1 MTKRSAII
9 PFRMLVSLSS
19 SSPLPSLWPLTSWFC
34 ILFVYNYV
42 CNDVKI
48 LVVHAQGCISDIQ
61 EIYDREESIVDTFG
75 TTRPRRYII
84 CASTI
89 FHIGDL
95 DFNYNLRIPKQQSS
109 KNDDDGDDPDEAI
122 ITAVSPP
129 IPLRPNMNIRC
140 GDDGSKINNCL
151 ITGGHIQIDGTS
163 TRGITEPNLNNIL
176 IEGFTFVGA
185 TKSSII
191 VDKPGNIV
199 FRDCEWKVRTYYFLV
214 LVIVL
219 FSI

>member
-1 MTKRSAII
+1 M
-9 PFRMLVSLSS
+9 
-19 SSPLPSLWPLTSWFC
+19 
-34 ILFVYNYV
+34 
-42 CNDVKI
+42 
-48 LVVHAQGCISDIQ
+48 VHAQGCISDIQ

>member
-1 MTKRSAII
+1 MTNRFAVL
-9 PFRMLVSLSS
+9 PLRMMSS
-19 SSPLPSLWPLTSWFC
+19 SSSSLSVPLLWSLTLWFW

-42 CNDVKI
+42 CNDVII
-48 LVVHAQGCISDIQ
+48 LVVHAQGCINDIQ
-61 EIYDREESIVDTFG
+61 EIYDREESIVNTYG
-75 TTRPRRYII
+75 TNRPRRYII
-84 CASTI
+84 CANTI

-95 DFNYNLRIPKQQSS
+95 DFNYNLRISKQQSS
-109 KNDDDGDDPDEAI
+109 KNDDDSDDPDEAI

-129 IPLRPNMNIRC
+129 LPLRPNMNIRC

-199 FRDCEWKVRTYYFLV
+199 FRDCEWKVRT
-214 LVIVL
+214 
-219 FSI
+219 